1 MRSQGAGG
9 NAAQRLRWA
18 AAWAV
23 GASAAFAAGC
33 SPNRCDRSE
42 EANPPIEFVE
52 ATPEGGIY
60 ETSAPDGE
68 LLYFPG
74 GMRYALKHHLGARPR
89 WWQVY
94 LSFERDG
101 TKSGGTLAQAAGNQ
115 AEVPCVDDQHL
126 IVVNGSCSEYW
137 LRVVAGGAIGADD
150 GATGAAGG
158 GADGD
163 GDGMGAA
170 GGTVVGR
177 CFGDGADPG
186 GGSAAP

>member
-1 MRSQGAGG
+1 MRSWSAGE

-18 AAWAV
+18 AAWTVA
-23 GASAAFAAGC
+23 ASAALAAGC
-33 SPNRCDRSE
+33 APNRCDRSE
-42 EANPPIEFVE
+42 ESNPPIEFTE
-52 ATPEGGIY
+52 ATPQGGIY

-115 AEVPCVDDQHL
+115 AEVICVDDQHL
-126 IVVNGSCSEYW
+126 IIVNGSCSEYW
-137 LRVVAGGAIGADD
+137 LRVVAGGAVGADD

-158 GADGD
+158 AAGADGD
-163 GDGMGAA
+163 ATGAA
-170 GGTVVGR
+170 GGAVVGR
-177 CFGDGADPG
+177 CYGDDADPG
-186 GGSAAP
+186 GGSGEP